1 VGEEGVLPWRI
12 PAEQKAL
19 FEPGVIKQAA
29 CPAGV
34 RLAFVSDTSS
44 VELAFVSPA
53 EAGVAAMPAP
63 VYDLV
68 VDGALHQRIAPP
80 DDVGTIRFSGVPA
93 GTHRIELYLPSQYV
107 PVRLRSLAVDGG
119 ASVEPWIDTR
129 PRWVTYGSSI
139 THCRHAAGPSET
151 WPAVVAARCDLN
163 HTNLGYGG
171 NCHLEPMVARMI
183 RDLPADY
190 ITLKLGINTHSGS
203 LSDRTFR
210 AAVLGVIATIRD
222 GHPTTPLAV
231 VSPIYCARLEQP
243 EAANAATVGAPPAPA
258 AMPLALMRQR
268 IAEAVDVLRGRG
280 DANLHYVDG
289 LSLFG
294 EADAAYLGDQVHP
307 DADGY
312 RLLGRRFADRVMPL
326 LGVRT

>member
-1 VGEEGVLPWRI
+1 
-12 PAEQKAL
+12 
-19 FEPGVIKQAA
+19 
-29 CPAGV
+29 
-34 RLAFVSDTSS
+34 
-44 VELAFVSPA
+44 
-53 EAGVAAMPAP
+53 
-63 VYDLV
+63 
-68 VDGALHQRIAPP
+68 
-80 DDVGTIRFSGVPA
+80 
-93 GTHRIELYLPSQYV
+93 
-107 PVRLRSLAVDGG
+107 
-119 ASVEPWIDTR
+119 
-129 PRWVTYGSSI
+129 
-139 THCRHAAGPSET
+139 
-151 WPAVVAARCDLN
+151 
-163 HTNLGYGG
+163 
-171 NCHLEPMVARMI
+171 MVARMI

-190 ITLKLGINTHSGS
+190 ITLKLGINTHTGS

-231 VSPIYCARLEQP
+231 VSPIYCTRLEQP
-243 EAANAATVGAPPAPA
+243 AANDGAADAPPAPA